1 MVSAWAPGA
10 GTTTSQELAKTFSI
24 LDTTTALLHTHKTHL
39 SFQLASSCCSSAG
52 GVGAI
57 GDDNLSSRRLRT
69 SSRSSASG
77 EGGTSTFAEEELPP
91 PPPCSILALPPPP
104 PPALLLLPPPAP
116 SAQGEQHVE
125 AADMLALAA
134 PCSEQH
140 AVGVVPAG
148 ADAERTAAA
157 AC

>member
-1 MVSAWAPGA
+1 MIADA
-10 GTTTSQELAKTFSI
+10 TFVNRSDSRFAI
-24 LDTTTALLHTHKTHL
+24 VRNDTGYGWRCAQDECGYGCW
-39 SFQLASSCCSSAG
+39 SE
-52 GVGAI
+52 
-57 GDDNLSSRRLRT
+57 RLT
-69 SSRSSASG
+69 
-77 EGGTSTFAEEELPP
+77 TFAEEELPP
-91 PPPCSILALPPPP
+91 PPPCSVLALPPPP

-125 AADMLALAA
+125 AADMLAA

-140 AVGVVPAG
+140 AAGVVPAG